1 MMIRILEDGPDLK
14 KGVVNVAP
22 ELAMRLISQGFA
34 VRVAEK
40 AIDNEAEDK
49 LKEAKRRDEAKD

>member
-40 AIDNEAEDK
+40 STDKEAEDK
-49 LKEAKRRDEAKD
+49 LREAKNRDEAKD

>member
-22 ELAMRLISQGFA
+22 ELAMRLISQGIA
-34 VRVAEK
+34 VKVTETATDKRAE
-40 AIDNEAEDK
+40 ES
-49 LKEAKRRDEAKD
+49 LKEAKKRDEAKD